1 MRWSHHS
8 RTLFLLVTYL
18 ALSCVPWL
26 PLLAGESVPHPDIL
40 AATEVLLWVLI
51 WAVFGKPANFHW
63 LLLPAFLILPMD
75 IYLQLFFKQ
84 SLSVHQLGILAETNS
99 VEALEFL
106 GGRAW
111 GMLAILAVVASWWV
125 LSFIAARQAQHLTWR
140 GSTRWVFLILAGTL
154 ATVTAY
160 GDEFGVQGS
169 ESKGAHRLGIQGVPM
184 APPVLQMMDEISLTS
199 TRPFGLMATL
209 AEFVKQRHELANLYA
224 GAEDFSFQ
232 AHQMQP
238 DGAPETVVVVLGES
252 SRYDRWGLN
261 GYERDTTPLLA
272 QERNLVSLRDVVTP
286 VGYTRVSI
294 PLIVTRKP
302 ASQAYQAGFNEKSFV
317 SAYKEAGFRTW
328 WLSNQLTYGEH
339 DTPFAAYSQE
349 ADEVR
354 HMNMGGHSGLSDHD
368 EDLLA
373 PLQRILAAPAPRKL
387 VVLHTLGNHWNYGN
401 RYPAQFNHWQPSLTG
416 IESPQPGDK
425 KLITETSN
433 SYDNSMRYTDWFLAQ
448 VIGQLKQS
456 GQRAVLLFVS
466 DHGEVLRD
474 EVCPMW
480 MHNHGTQHDHHIPAF
495 VWYADQY
502 RARYPQK
509 VAALER
515 NRGMRLATPDIFH
528 TVLDLADI
536 RYPGE
541 RLEWSFVRDNYQP
554 RQRLVSINNDTW
566 RDYDTARRTGGCSEL
581 TPPEN
586 PK

>member
-199 TRPFGLMATL
+199 TRPFGLVATL

-224 GAEDFSFQ
+224 CRRRPGARPPQS
-232 AHQMQP
+232 
-238 DGAPETVVVVLGES
+238 
-252 SRYDRWGLN
+252 
-261 GYERDTTPLLA
+261 
-272 QERNLVSLRDVVTP
+272 
-286 VGYTRVSI
+286 
-294 PLIVTRKP
+294 
-302 ASQAYQAGFNEKSFV
+302 
-317 SAYKEAGFRTW
+317 
-328 WLSNQLTYGEH
+328 
-339 DTPFAAYSQE
+339 
-349 ADEVR
+349 
-354 HMNMGGHSGLSDHD
+354 
-368 EDLLA
+368 
-373 PLQRILAAPAPRKL
+373 PAPRWR
-387 VVLHTLGNHWNYGN
+387 GAGRHW
-401 RYPAQFNHWQPSLTG
+401 
-416 IESPQPGDK
+416 
-425 KLITETSN
+425 
-433 SYDNSMRYTDWFLAQ
+433 
-448 VIGQLKQS
+448 
-456 GQRAVLLFVS
+456 
-466 DHGEVLRD
+466 
-474 EVCPMW
+474 
-480 MHNHGTQHDHHIPAF
+480 
-495 VWYADQY
+495 
-502 RARYPQK
+502 
-509 VAALER
+509 
-515 NRGMRLATPDIFH
+515 
-528 TVLDLADI
+528 
-536 RYPGE
+536 
-541 RLEWSFVRDNYQP
+541 
-554 RQRLVSINNDTW
+554 
-566 RDYDTARRTGGCSEL
+566 
-581 TPPEN
+581 
-586 PK
+586 